1 LICKNCGQF
10 FVRYP
15 CPACGEIEEEE
26 MQKIADEETLR
37 KPSEMIKEVEPIQP
51 VSDEDEALVRPSQI
65 IQKEIEEEEEERDD
79 EHLVKPSSL
88 KGGSAV
94 NPKFDSAQQQVLLE
108 QKSKTKTSLR
118 TQKVTPIH
126 KKVQQIQTDAASISI
141 NSHLKSDDES
151 EEEYKMRVRDTLL
164 EVMNL
169 LEKLIE

>member
-15 CPACGEIEEEE
+15 CPACGEIEKEE

-37 KPSEMIKEVEPIQP
+37 KPSEMIKEIEPIQP

-94 NPKFDSAQQQVLLE
+94 NPQFDSAQQQVLLE
-108 QKSKTKTSLR
+108 QKSI
-118 TQKVTPIH
+118 Q

-151 EEEYKMRVRDTLL
+151 EEEYKMRVRETLL